1 MKLNKIYNADC
12 FAEDGLQSIPSKS
25 IHLTITDPPYLHNK
39 GGGKTHGTEGKS
51 SIANSQMYNFNSPM
65 MKKMS
70 SFGDN
75 EIIKLLD
82 EIKRV
87 MIKMNCYIFCND
99 TQIPYYLN
107 WAIVNKY
114 KYTILTWEKPLS
126 ILNRNRFSQNLE
138 YVVRIYESGTG
149 LNPLDID
156 KYPEKKEY
164 YSKNRK
170 MNPLRGKE
178 KIHPLQKPEEYIKG
192 LIELS
197 SNECDIILDPFSGSG
212 QVPFVAMKLNRN
224 FIGFELEEKYYKI
237 AQERICSY
245 QNDIESI
252 NDNCKTS

>member
-87 MIKMNCYIFCND
+87 MIKMNC
-99 TQIPYYLN
+99 
-107 WAIVNKY
+107 
-114 KYTILTWEKPLS
+114 
-126 ILNRNRFSQNLE
+126 
-138 YVVRIYESGTG
+138 
-149 LNPLDID
+149 
-156 KYPEKKEY
+156 
-164 YSKNRK
+164 
-170 MNPLRGKE
+170 
-178 KIHPLQKPEEYIKG
+178 
-192 LIELS
+192 
-197 SNECDIILDPFSGSG
+197 
-212 QVPFVAMKLNRN
+212 
-224 FIGFELEEKYYKI
+224 
-237 AQERICSY
+237 
-245 QNDIESI
+245 
-252 NDNCKTS
+252 